1 MSSVPARP
9 PYPGSTDP
17 AAGVHDAAHTG
28 EPGDSPASATAGTA
42 TPPRGR
48 FSLRLTSL
56 IGQSAPVRASLF
68 GEILDWLL
76 VPLLLLWPISVALT
90 YVAAKSLANAPY
102 DRNLA
107 NQAQLLADHVK
118 VERGR
123 TVLSLPPAAR
133 DLLRADETDQIY
145 YQVISRQGEAI
156 AGERDLPPPEEED
169 LPASGQVL
177 FRNVWYRGVELRIAL
192 MTVEVRD
199 AARQEAARAAEGGPA
214 GTSGPGAAAPGGG
227 AGNGTGSGTA
237 AGAANGTAAGSGV
250 AAGRPPLV
258 QVGETLEKRSQ
269 LAGELVKGVILPQ
282 FVILPVAVLLVWF
295 GLARGLVPLSRLTER
310 IRARRSAD
318 LSPIDP
324 GAAPEEVAPLIRS
337 INDLMARLEAS
348 LEGQQRFVANAAHQ
362 LRTPL
367 AGLKTQTELALRQA
381 RPGGDAAEL
390 RESLK
395 QMALSTERAAR
406 MVNQLLALTR
416 AEREGQG
423 TAGRAFV
430 AVDLESLVRETVR
443 EWVPAALA
451 RRIDLGLEGME
462 AGAGI
467 SAPLLIDGD
476 PLLLR
481 ELLNNLLDN
490 ALRYTPPGG
499 VITARAHRDLERRQA
514 VVEVEDSGIGIA
526 EHERE
531 LVFERFYRVL
541 GNDPEGRNLEGSG
554 LGLSI
559 VREIATRHRGRV
571 TLREN
576 PAGAGAMFCASF
588 PLRGTAAADPALPG
602 GPLEAGG
609 APDDNA

>member
-1 MSSVPARP
+1 MSYVPAGRP
-9 PYPGSTDP
+9 RPDSASPDT
-17 AAGVHDAAHTG
+17 AAREH
-28 EPGDSPASATAGTA
+28 DSPA
-42 TPPRGR
+42 PPHSR

-118 VERGR
+118 IERGR
-123 TVLSLPPAAR
+123 TVLALPPAAR

-156 AGERDLPPPEEED
+156 AGERDLPVPDEEE
-169 LPASGQVL
+169 PPPPGQVL
-177 FRNVWYRGVELRIAL
+177 FRNTWYRGMELRIAL
-192 MTVEVRD
+192 MAVEIPE
-199 AARQEAARAAEGGPA
+199 AARQEAARADGTGAGAGGTAP
-214 GTSGPGAAAPGGG
+214 GPGA
-227 AGNGTGSGTA
+227 
-237 AGAANGTAAGSGV
+237 

-310 IRARRSAD
+310 IRARKSAD

-381 RPGGDAAEL
+381 RPGGDATEL

-406 MVNQLLALTR
+406 MVNQLLALQR

-423 TAGRAFV
+423 AAGRAFV
-430 AVDLESLVRETVR
+430 AVDLDALVRETVR
-443 EWVPAALA
+443 EWVPTALA
-451 RRIDLGLEGME
+451 RRIDLGLEGMDGVE
-462 AGAGI
+462 GKAGGTALHV
-467 SAPLLIDGD
+467 PLVIDGD
-476 PLLLR
+476 ALLLR
-481 ELLNNLLDN
+481 ELLGNLLDN
-490 ALRYTPPGG
+490 ALRYTPAGG
-499 VITARAHRDLERRQA
+499 MITVRARRDLERRQA
-514 VVEVEDSGIGIA
+514 VVEVEDNGIGIA

-541 GNDPEGRNLEGSG
+541 GNDPEGRNLDGSG

-559 VREIATRHRGRV
+559 VREIATRHRGQV
-571 TLREN
+571 TLRDN
-576 PAGAGAMFCASF
+576 PAGAGTVFSARF
-588 PLRGTAAADPALPG
+588 PLRGAGRAPAASPG
-602 GPLEAGG
+602 EPDGDSPGQPHSPDSPETGG
-609 APDDNA
+609 R